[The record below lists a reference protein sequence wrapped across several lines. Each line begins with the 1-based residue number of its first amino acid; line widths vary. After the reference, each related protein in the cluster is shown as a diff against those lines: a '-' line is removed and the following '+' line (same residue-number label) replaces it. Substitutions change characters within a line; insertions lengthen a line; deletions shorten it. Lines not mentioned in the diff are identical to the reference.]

1 MNFANRKI
9 NLLLAALLICAAP
22 ATAQKKHGKVGSIWG
37 GGGSVTLPTTL
48 TAPGVVQVSIDCGG
62 SVLTNCFKVAGDV
75 RVTAD
80 CATTNLSAT
89 ITSATA
95 NFTNADIGKFIF
107 CINRTNGAAVQ
118 RGTVLSVQSATS
130 LTSSANSAATVT
142 GATMELGTD
151 DAPNF
156 KAAYTAAIAANKGI
170 AIPCGVFFLDSNSP
184 VFDATSG
191 TGYSQ
196 HYSLSGCSAGGTNST
211 TFIIGPDLEDLGGD
225 LVVKMP
231 IVSPDGPFPLWTHGS
246 SFDVSNFQITGLSY
260 KSPATYNVI
269 EAIRARNIRIYD
281 TNSSNAA
288 GCFDIGVFSNF
299 PGEQNY
305 DRINIQ
311 TTNGGLIGNNCNA
324 VFISQSTNPITS
336 PAQGDNVLSDS
347 VIAYISGFGVQC
359 LTNGTGF
366 ACDLRNDYFLNVG
379 SNSGTFTDML
389 QCVNTSVCNIE
400 GGYYGLSAPTTQPFA
415 DFSNDSTSVIN
426 MDNVLVSQGGVSSFV
441 FNGAGGVF
449 KVRNSIFRG
458 LTAADVFSTN
468 LPKFYVEDGNS
479 FSVLPTTNVPTYIVT
494 SSEAGTGTC
503 ASNAAPITFKGTYLA
518 APIVTISPN
527 TSASTGD
534 QITAATTT
542 TATVHCNGATDAFN
556 FTVTPN
562 PF

>member
-324 VFISQSTNPITS
+324 V
-336 PAQGDNVLSDS
+336 
-347 VIAYISGFGVQC
+347 
-359 LTNGTGF
+359 
-366 ACDLRNDYFLNVG
+366 
-379 SNSGTFTDML
+379 
-389 QCVNTSVCNIE
+389 
-400 GGYYGLSAPTTQPFA
+400 
-415 DFSNDSTSVIN
+415 
-426 MDNVLVSQGGVSSFV
+426 
-441 FNGAGGVF
+441 
-449 KVRNSIFRG
+449 
-458 LTAADVFSTN
+458 
-468 LPKFYVEDGNS
+468 
-479 FSVLPTTNVPTYIVT
+479 
-494 SSEAGTGTC
+494 
-503 ASNAAPITFKGTYLA
+503 
-518 APIVTISPN
+518 
-527 TSASTGD
+527 
-534 QITAATTT
+534 
-542 TATVHCNGATDAFN
+542 
-556 FTVTPN
+556 
-562 PF
+562 